1 MEKIFLIAFAT
12 CFICFMFRTAFN
24 ILKYRKSK
32 WAENKNI
39 FRGILVVMFILWFSW
54 GQMVFYDPIKM
65 NIPDLVRYVGLAL
78 FIIGVSLF
86 ILSHIKLKGFEDKG
100 HLVTEGIYSKIR
112 NPMYLGFILWII
124 GLPIFMQSTATLAS
138 CVIWIAFFM
147 YWKMLEEKEL
157 EEKYQEYQEYKK
169 RTWF

>member
-1 MEKIFLIAFAT
+1 METTFLIAFAA
-12 CFICFMFRTAFN
+12 CFICFMLRTAFN

-39 FRGILVVMFILWFSW
+39 FRGILIVMFILWFSW
-54 GQMVFYDPIKM
+54 FQMVFYDPVEM
-65 NIPDLVRYVGLAL
+65 NIHDWVRYAGLAL

-86 ILSHIKLKGFEDKG
+86 ILSHIKMKGFEDRG

-112 NPMYLGFILWII
+112 NPMYLGFILWVI
-124 GLPIFMQSTATLAS
+124 GLPIFMQGMAALAS
-138 CVIWIAFFM
+138 GVIWTAFFM

-157 EEKYQEYQEYKK
+157 EEKYEGYEEYKK